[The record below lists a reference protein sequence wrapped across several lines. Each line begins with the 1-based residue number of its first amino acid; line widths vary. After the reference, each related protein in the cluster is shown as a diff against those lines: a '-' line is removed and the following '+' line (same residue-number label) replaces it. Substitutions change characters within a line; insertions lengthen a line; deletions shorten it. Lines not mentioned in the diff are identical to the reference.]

1 MAAVY
6 LYFGF
11 GSISMLF
18 KTITKENFRK
28 MIEDLMNNNEVIG
41 PKSRDRD
48 TTGAKIYRFL
58 KLNSFDELEM
68 DYTRS
73 YSSPK
78 NYFLPFKE
86 DLASYDLQDTDWE
99 QEIRYT
105 THPRIIVGM
114 RACDINALLK
124 LDQVMLKSQYPN
136 PYYSARRRN
145 TVIIGLNHEPLEDCF
160 CRSMNT
166 DTAFH
171 GFDLFMTDI
180 GEKYFVAINSDT
192 GYMILNR
199 FDSCEAG
206 EEDQLLYKE
215 VRGRIESKFKTQVD
229 ITIVPELMD
238 LEFESEVWKRWG
250 DKCLSCGSCAMVCP
264 TCYCYGIEEDIDL
277 SFDKATK
284 RRFLYSCNLL
294 DFATVAGGHNF
305 RPEAHIRLKYR
316 YYHQFRGFVEAF
328 NQSLCVG
335 CNRCGKACLAG
346 ISPKAVI
353 DDLIGMEK
361 R

>member
-1 MAAVY
+1 
-6 LYFGF
+6 
-11 GSISMLF
+11 MLF
-18 KTITKENFRK
+18 KTITKENFKK
-28 MIEDLMNNNEVIG
+28 MTEALLEENEVIG
-41 PKSRDRD
+41 PRSRDKD
-48 TTGAKIYRFL
+48 LEGNKIYRFL
-58 KLNSFDELEM
+58 KINSFEELEM

-86 DLASYDLQDTDWE
+86 DFATYRLEDKNWE

-105 THPRIIVGM
+105 VHQRVIIGM

-124 LDQVMLKSQYPN
+124 LDQVMLKSVYPN
-136 PYYSARRRN
+136 PYYFARRQN
-145 TVIIGLNHEPLEDCF
+145 TLIIGLDHEPLEDCF

-166 DTAFH
+166 DTVFH
-171 GFDLFMTDI
+171 GFDLFLTDI
-180 GEKYFVAINSDT
+180 GDRYFVAINSDT
-192 GYMILNR
+192 AYIILNR
-199 FDSCEAG
+199 FNAG
-206 EEDQLLYKE
+206 DVTEEDQKRFKTVKE
-215 VRGRIESKFKTQVD
+215 QIKSKFKTQVD
-229 ITIVPELMD
+229 ITILPELMD
-238 LEFESEVWKRWG
+238 LEFESEVWKKWG

-264 TCYCYGIEEDIDL
+264 TCYCYGIEEDTNL
-277 SFDKATK
+277 TFTKAAK

-294 DFATVAGGHNF
+294 DFAAVAGGHNF

-353 DDLIGMEK
+353 DDLIKTEK
-361 R
+361 NEY